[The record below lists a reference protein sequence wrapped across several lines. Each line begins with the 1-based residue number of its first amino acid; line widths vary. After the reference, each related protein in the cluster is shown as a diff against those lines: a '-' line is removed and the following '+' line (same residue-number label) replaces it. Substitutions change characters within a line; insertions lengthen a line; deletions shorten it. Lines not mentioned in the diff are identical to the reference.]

1 MKPPKGYKQTELGI
15 LPDNWKV
22 VRLDTITKIVAGGTP
37 NTQVS
42 QYWGGNIRWLNSG
55 GLNNKIIY
63 DTDGRITEE
72 GLKKSSTKEIPKKC
86 ILVGLAGQG
95 KTRGTIAINM
105 IPLCINQSIAAIYPN
120 SEIFHYKYLYFNL
133 DNRYNEL
140 RQLSSGEG
148 GRGGL
153 NLKIISNLFI
163 PLPPLKE
170 QEKIAEILNAAD
182 LELSSYEKLIALKE
196 KYKKGLMQ
204 KLLTPKIRFKEFKE
218 QWKVVRLG
226 EVLRERNTYAE
237 KNGKYNHVS
246 LTKDGIIPKSERYN
260 RDFLVLK
267 ECKQYKITMLND
279 ICYNPANLK
288 FGVICK
294 NDYGVG
300 IFSPIY
306 VTFEIN
312 DNYNINFI
320 SNILT
325 QQSFIDKIRKYEEG
339 TVYERKAV
347 KPKDFL
353 LGSIFIP
360 KSLKEQQK
368 IAEVLSSCDAEIQNL
383 KDLCALLKKQKHALM
398 QRLLSGKVRVK
409 GT

>member
-218 QWKVVRLG
+218 QWKMVKCG
-226 EVLRERNTYAE
+226 EVLREVSVRNKDDRETNIISVTNTRGFTKQNE
-237 KNGKYNHVS
+237 FFGKIVAS
-246 LTKDGIIPKSERYN
+246 KDTTN
-260 RDFLVLK
+260 
-267 ECKQYKITMLND
+267 YKIIHKNQFA
-279 ICYNPANLK
+279 YNPARIN
-288 FGVICK
+288 
-294 NDYGVG
+294 VG
-300 IFSPIY
+300 SIA
-306 VTFEIN
+306 
-312 DNYNINFI
+312 
-320 SNILT
+320 LL
-325 QQSFIDKIRKYEEG
+325 
-339 TVYERKAV
+339 
-347 KPKDFL
+347 KDFDIGILSPMYVVFECKHL
-353 LGSIFIP
+353 LSAEYLNHWLKSYFFMGVLEDYLSGSVRKSLNFKDMEQISIFLP
-360 KSLKEQQK
+360 PLKEQQK

-383 KDLCALLKKQKHALM
+383 KDLCALLKKQKHVLM
-398 QRLLSGKVRVK
+398 QRLLCGKVRVK